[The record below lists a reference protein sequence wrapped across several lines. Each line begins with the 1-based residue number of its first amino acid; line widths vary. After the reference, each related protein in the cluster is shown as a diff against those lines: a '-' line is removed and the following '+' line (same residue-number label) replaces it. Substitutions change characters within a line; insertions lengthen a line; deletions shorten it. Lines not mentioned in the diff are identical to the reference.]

1 MKTIEQRAEEYV
13 PNTITAHIF
22 KSSPLKG
29 LIVRILRDAYIAGAK
44 EQEAI
49 DDAGLYKL
57 KERWEKEA
65 QINHDRDIKSI
76 KERAKLASEDYACDD
91 SYSAGF
97 FTGYVEGATKQK
109 AIDDAL
115 LLKLKS
121 SWEEEAQIN
130 HNDES
135 NYKQGYHDAVEK
147 ACDWL
152 KKELQYLAM
161 DELKDNFYKNEFKV
175 ILKSQ
180 VPDWLQDFRK
190 AMEE

>member
-44 EQEAI
+44 EQKAI

-91 SYSAGF
+91 RYSAGF
-97 FTGYVEGATKQK
+97 FTGYVEGATKQQ
-109 AIDDAL
+109 AIDEEVRLKKSDDMTKAEYDRETAFADWYLKNGKSTPTFSDAIEWSR
-115 LLKLKS
+115 K
-121 SWEEEAQIN
+121 QTI
-130 HNDES
+130 DEVC
-135 NYKQGYHDAVEK
+135 N
-147 ACDWL
+147 WL
-152 KKELQYLAM
+152 KNYMTFGTGEIANNLLAQ
-161 DELKDNFYKNEFKV
+161 LH
-175 ILKSQ
+175 
-180 VPDWLQDFRK
+180 K